1 MAATQSPSQPAP
13 DRTPAEEKPAES
25 DNMKERPL
33 SAKNETSV
41 SPNSSQ
47 DTAPLVYPRDNTGQ
61 SGAFGSPGDRAVYP
75 PSIYAPQA
83 QAFYYRGYDNTTGE
97 WDEYPPYINAEG
109 LEIGSPGLYND
120 NPSLV
125 FHAGYGYSP
134 QMPYGPYSPVT
145 TPLPSVGGDAQL
157 YSHQQYPFS
166 GPPYYQ
172 HLGPHNMSYI
182 TSPTPVSQPEFNTL
196 ANIDQQGDNMLFG
209 PRPNYPA
216 PVGSI
221 GRGSFPGNHGY
232 HDLQQGFD
240 GLRSGGLWSDWSK
253 PSDRN
258 RPLTP
263 FSPAVSPQ
271 PVGTFGSFGQ
281 NVGMASQQQRSFYG
295 LGSGSNSYNRAYL
308 QSGYN
313 QGSSFGS
320 ASISSLGTNSRGW
333 LSLENSRRRGRS
345 SVSLCGCNGSL
356 DILSEQNRGPRA
368 SKPKAQNIAEHG
380 PSIDNNKHS
389 KPSAKIHDEPYNQPD
404 FVIEYN
410 DAKFF
415 IIKSYSEDNVH
426 KSIKYGVWAST
437 PNGNR
442 KLDAA
447 YREAKEKQDPCPVFL
462 LFSVNASAQFCGVAE
477 MVGPVDFDKSVDY
490 WQQDKWSGQ
499 FPVKWH
505 IIKDVPNSQFRH
517 IVLEN
522 NDNKPVTNSRDTQ
535 ESFSSL
541 VPNIKFEF
549 LQVKLEQGIEMLNI
563 FKNYETDMS
572 ILEDFDFYEDR
583 QKAMQER
590 KARQQASLIA
600 VGVVGESEHRNAVTL
615 PTDIIKQMSKSFA
628 QVVRL
633 DESSK
638 EGTVTDRTS
647 SGSDGSVGPRV
658 KLEDGLTTVPL
669 ADQLGR
675 NKYCNIWAGSW

>member
-13 DRTPAEEKPAES
+13 DRVPAEEKPAES
-25 DNMKERPL
+25 DNMKER
-33 SAKNETSV
+33 
-41 SPNSSQ
+41 
-47 DTAPLVYPRDNTGQ
+47 DTAPSGHPRDTTGQ
-61 SGAFGSPGDRAVYP
+61 PGAFGSPGDRAVYP
-75 PSIYAPQA
+75 PNIYAPQA
-83 QAFYYRGYDNTTGE
+83 QAFYYRGYDNATGE

-109 LEIGSPGLYND
+109 LEIGSPGVYND

-125 FHAGYGYSP
+125 FHAGYAYSP

-157 YSHQQYPFS
+157 YSPQQFPFS

-172 HLGPHNMSYI
+172 HLGPNMSYI

-196 ANIDQQGDNMLFG
+196 VNIDQQGDNMLFG
-209 PRPNYPA
+209 PRPSYPP

-221 GRGSFPGNHGY
+221 GRGSFPGNHGFY
-232 HDLQQGFD
+232 DQQQGFD

-263 FSPAVSPQ
+263 FSPPVSPQ
-271 PVGTFGSFGQ
+271 PIGNLVSFGQ

-295 LGSGSNSYNRAYL
+295 AGSGSSSYNRAYL

-320 ASISSLGTNSRGW
+320 ASISSLGTNSRVSKTEDHGHQ
-333 LSLENSRRRGRS
+333 SLR
-345 SVSLCGCNGSL
+345 
-356 DILSEQNRGPRA
+356 
-368 SKPKAQNIAEHG
+368 PKIQLKHG
-380 PSIDNNKHS
+380 PSVETNKHI
-389 KPSAKIHDEPYNQPD
+389 KPSAKIHDESYNHPD
-404 FVIEYN
+404 FVIEYE

-442 KLDAA
+442 KLDTT

-477 MVGPVDFDKSVDY
+477 MTGPVDFDKSVDY
-490 WQQDKWSGQ
+490 WQQDKWNGQ

-505 IIKDVPNSQFRH
+505 LIKDVPNSQFRH

-535 ESFSSL
+535 E
-541 VPNIKFEF
+541 
-549 LQVKLEQGIEMLNI
+549 VKLEQGIEMLSI

-572 ILEDFDFYEDR
+572 ILDDFDFYEDR

-590 KARQQASLIA
+590 KARQQGSLTA
-600 VGVVGESEHRNAVTL
+600 GLVGESEHRNAVTL
-615 PTDIIKQMSKSFA
+615 PTDIIKQMTKSFA
-628 QVVRL
+628 QVVCL
-633 DESSK
+633 DESGK
-638 EGTVTDRTS
+638 EGTVTGSRVS
-647 SGSDGSVGPRV
+647 SGTDGSVGARV
-658 KLEDGLTTVPL
+658 KLEDGITTVNPSQTRTIRYMYNTWFFECCVVP
-669 ADQLGR
+669 QL
-675 NKYCNIWAGSW
+675 NLQAA

>member
-1 MAATQSPSQPAP
+1 MDERPVTLDPILTGDGDDGTTDAHSTH
-13 DRTPAEEKPAES
+13 RNNHEEKAVES
-25 DNMKERPL
+25 DNMKEQPPTARKER
-33 SAKNETSV
+33 SDSSN
-41 SPNSSQ
+41 SPQ
-47 DTAPLVYPRDNTGQ
+47 DAASIPHPRDAVAG
-61 SGAFGSPGDRAVYP
+61 GDRTVYS
-75 PSIYAPQA
+75 PSVYAPQA
-83 QAFYYRGYDNTTGE
+83 QAYYYGATGYDNAAGE

-109 LEIGSPGLYND
+109 LEIGSPGIYNE

-157 YSHQQYPFS
+157 YSPQQFPFS

-172 HLGPHNMSYI
+172 QLVPPSMPYI
-182 TSPTPVSQPEFNTL
+182 TSPTPVSQPELTSL
-196 ANIDQQGDNMLFG
+196 VTVDQQGEGMLFG
-209 PRPNYPA
+209 PRPGYP
-216 PVGSI
+216 PPLGSF
-221 GRGSFPGNHGY
+221 GRGNFPGNPGTLGF

-240 GLRSGGLWSDWSK
+240 GFRSGGLWSDWPKS
-253 PSDRN
+253 SDRQ
-258 RPLTP
+258 RSLTP
-263 FSPAVSPQ
+263 LSPAVSPQ
-271 PVGTFGSFGQ
+271 PIGTLGSFGQ
-281 NVGMASQQQRSFYG
+281 NIGMASQQQRSFYG
-295 LGSGSNSYNRAYL
+295 FGSSSNSYNRGYL
-308 QSGYN
+308 QAGFN

-320 ASISSLGTNSRGW
+320 APISSLGMNGRAW
-333 LSLENSRRRGRS
+333 LSLDSSRRRGRGS
-345 SVSLCGCNGSL
+345 GSLCSCNGTL

-368 SKPKAQNIAEHG
+368 SKPKSQITAEHG
-380 PSIDNNKHS
+380 SSIDNNKHS
-389 KPSAKIHDEPYNQPD
+389 TSTAKTNDGLYNQLS
-404 FVIEYN
+404 FVTEYK

-447 YREAKEKQDPCPVFL
+447 YREAKEKQAACPVFL

-535 ESFSSL
+535 E
-541 VPNIKFEF
+541 
-549 LQVKLEQGIEMLNI
+549 VKLEQGIEILNI
-563 FKNYETDMS
+563 FKNYETDTS
-572 ILEDFDFYEDR
+572 ILDDFDFYEDR

-590 KARQQASLIA
+590 KARQQASLM
-600 VGVVGESEHRNAVTL
+600 VVGGNEHRNAVTL
-615 PTDIIKQMSKSFA
+615 STDFIKQMSKSYA

-633 DESSK
+633 DDCGK
-638 EGTVTDRTS
+638 DGTMPDRA
-647 SGSDGSVGPRV
+647 GPASDPSMGARV
-658 KLEDGLTTVPL
+658 KLDDAMTTAAVSS
-669 ADQLGR
+669 AQ
-675 NKYCNIWAGSW
+675 SS